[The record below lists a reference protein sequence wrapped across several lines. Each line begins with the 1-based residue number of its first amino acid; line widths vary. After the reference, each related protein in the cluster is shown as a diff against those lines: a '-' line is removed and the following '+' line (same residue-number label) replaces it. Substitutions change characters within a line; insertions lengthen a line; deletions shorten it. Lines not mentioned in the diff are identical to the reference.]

1 MWHMCSIFLF
11 PGDFLTLP
19 LLQQNAARGLEVLLV
34 LLSALKAAQVN
45 MYMYED
51 EEATEPQ
58 KQCCLDEEVL
68 EKQVS

>member
-11 PGDFLTLP
+11 PGDFLTL
-19 LLQQNAARGLEVLLV
+19 LQQNAARGLEVLVV
-34 LLSALKAAQVN
+34 LLTALKGAQN
-45 MYMYED
+45 ISMYED

-68 EKQVS
+68 EKQAS